1 MTTKMTDPIGK
12 AFIEF
17 FEKQGIQFVDMKTG
31 KPITPGDEP
40 YKKCPVCDNDIN
52 IDATK
57 CRWCQNNIG
66 EK

>member
-1 MTTKMTDPIGK
+1 MVKINDTVGN

-17 FEKQGIQFVDMKTG
+17 FQQRGIQFVDMETG
-31 KPITPGDEP
+31 KPITLSD
-40 YKKCPVCDNDIN
+40 CPSKECPICGNDIN